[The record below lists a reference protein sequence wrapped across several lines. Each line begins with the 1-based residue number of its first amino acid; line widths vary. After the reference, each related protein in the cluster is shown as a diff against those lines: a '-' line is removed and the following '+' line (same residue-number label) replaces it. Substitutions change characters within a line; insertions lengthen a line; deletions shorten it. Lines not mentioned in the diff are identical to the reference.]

1 MLMLAS
7 TQVLVAGPLLPPA
20 PLVLRER
27 LTPPTLTVVEAL
39 TMVMPAVGELKV
51 TVHEPVPPAVVQL
64 GAESVPG
71 PEAMAKLIVVP
82 SGALVYPPVPVLM
95 FTWPV
100 KVWLA
105 LISLVPSA
113 AIETLASTQVLVAG
127 PLLPP
132 APLVLRER
140 LTPPTLTVVEALT
153 MVMPAVAEVSVTV
166 HEPVPPAVV
175 QLGAESVPGPE
186 AMAKLIVV
194 PSGALT

>member
-82 SGALVYPPVPVLM
+82 SGALVYPPVPVLTL
-95 FTWPV
+95 TWPV

-127 PLLPP
+127 PLLP
-132 APLVLRER
+132 ADPLVVRLR
-140 LTPPTLTVVEALT
+140 LTPPTRRVARALT
-153 MVMPAVAEVSVTV
+153 EEMPAVGELMVSVQ
-166 HEPVPPAVV
+166 VPAALVV
-175 QLGAESVPGPE
+175 QVFPP
-186 AMAKLIVV
+186 
-194 PSGALT
+194 T